1 MARKSNVCIY
11 ICDEGQLKRLA
22 LGLNQ
27 WRQIILKVLGGGWG
41 AKVHLRD
48 FRASEAS
55 AINVWF
61 VLQHSL
67 IPKTYGLVK

>member
-1 MARKSNVCIY
+1 MHVYARGY
-11 ICDEGQLKRLA
+11 GICDEGQLKRLT
-22 LGLNQ
+22 LSLNQ
-27 WRQIILKVLGGGWG
+27 WRQIILKVGGGG

-48 FRASEAS
+48 FRAS

-61 VLQHSL
+61 VLHHSL